1 MEMPSFK
8 TILLVLIIAVLVVGC
23 VHFFCTSV
31 NNARKSQYWE
41 AMSKDYANKCDAY
54 NVYYHKNER
63 LLDEIAM
70 NYKDV
75 YDNDFNILLTSKFG
89 NDYMDA
95 KRTVDSLCYQKILDE

>member
-1 MEMPSFK
+1 MPSLK
-8 TILLVLIIAVLVVGC
+8 TALLVLVIIILAVLC
-23 VHFFCTSV
+23 IHFFCTSV
-31 NNARKSQYWE
+31 NNARESQYWE

-75 YDNDFNILLTSKFG
+75 YDNDFNVLLTSEFG

-95 KRTVDSLCYQKILDE
+95 KRTVDSLCYQKVLDE